1 MVLSYPKSI
10 DREKI
15 KAYAPLIIS
24 AFIITLAAIVFKQNF
39 VRTLPL
45 YVSLFVGMLQARASR
60 FSYLVGGLNCV
71 LYTVVYISL
80 GLYASAASALL
91 FSCPIQLITFVSWS
105 KHSYKHSTEFKS
117 LSTFKWLLIGIVFS
131 VGFVIVNFVLSATY
145 SSYRFLDNSASI
157 LGLIVSLLSMLSY
170 REYSWLMLVTGSLN
184 IVLYLNMSFD
194 NPAQI
199 TFLIYGMYSMFCII
213 RQFFSV
219 QKLYTEQKN
228 AEEI

>member
-15 KAYAPLIIS
+15 KAYAPLLFS
-24 AFIITLAAIVFKQNF
+24 AFMITFAAVLFKQNF
-39 VRTLPL
+39 LRTLPL
-45 YVSLFVGMLQARASR
+45 YVSLFVGMLQAKASR
-60 FSYLVGGLNCV
+60 FSYLVGGLNCI

-105 KHSYKHSTEFKS
+105 KHSYKHSTQFRS
-117 LSTFKWLLIGIVFS
+117 LSMLKWILMALSFTI
-131 VGFVIVNFVLSATY
+131 GFVIVNFVLSAAD

-184 IVLYLNMSFD
+184 IVLYINMSID

-199 TFLIYGMYSMFCII
+199 TFLVYGLYSMMCII

-219 QKLYTEQKN
+219 QKLFSEQN
-228 AEEI
+228 ATEEI

>member
-71 LYTVVYISL
+71 LYTIVYISL

-91 FSCPIQLITFVSWS
+91 FSCPIQLITFVNWS

-131 VGFVIVNFVLSATY
+131 VGFIIVNFVLSATD